1 MKIIQQAFNLNKEEY
16 YVVHLKILNAILP
29 IKLSEKELEVL
40 AAFMG
45 LDKNIV
51 EENYFNPVARKK
63 VLKKLD
69 LSPAGLSNHL
79 KSMLEKGFIIKNN
92 ITNNITIKEFL
103 LPESFVQGY
112 QFKIVKN
119 ETAN

>member
-51 EENYFNPVARKK
+51 EENYFNPLARKK